1 MTKIESKKKNRQIWG
16 FIQRILVTCIALVL
30 LNKFVVTATI
40 YYDNNMFPSIK
51 DGDLVV
57 IEKFDKE
64 VQLSDVVIYNG
75 RLYRVIAKAGQ
86 EVDISKEGILTV
98 NGMQPAESTNSL
110 TNKGEKEYPIKVP
123 EGEIFVLN
131 DYREDESDSREFGT
145 IKESDVEGKV
155 FFITR
160 RRGF

>member
-1 MTKIESKKKNRQIWG
+1 MTKIESKKKNKQIWG
-16 FIQRILVTCIALVL
+16 FVQRILITCIALVL

-131 DYREDESDSREFGT
+131 DYREDKSDSREFGT
-145 IKESDVEGKV
+145 IKEGDIEGKV

>member
-1 MTKIESKKKNRQIWG
+1 MVKKERKNRQIWG
-16 FIQRILVTCIALVL
+16 FVQRILVTCIALVL

-145 IKESDVEGKV
+145 IKESDIEGKV
-155 FFITR
+155 FFVIR

>member
-1 MTKIESKKKNRQIWG
+1 MVKKERKNRQIWG
-16 FIQRILVTCIALVL
+16 LIQRVLITCVALVL

-57 IEKFDKE
+57 MEKFDKE

-98 NGMQPAESTNSL
+98 NGMQPAESTNLL
-110 TNKGEKEYPIKVP
+110 TNKGEKEYPIRVP

-145 IKESDVEGKV
+145 IKESDIEGKV

>member
-1 MTKIESKKKNRQIWG
+1 MEKIKRVKKYKQIWG
-16 FIQRILVTCIALVL
+16 FIQRILITCVALVL

-145 IKESDVEGKV
+145 IKEGDIEGKV

>member
-1 MTKIESKKKNRQIWG
+1 MVKKERKNRQIWG
-16 FIQRILVTCIALVL
+16 FVQRILVTCIALVL

-145 IKESDVEGKV
+145 IKESDIEGKV

>member
-1 MTKIESKKKNRQIWG
+1 MVKKERKNRQIWG

-110 TNKGEKEYPIKVP
+110 TSKGEKEYPIKVP

-145 IKESDVEGKV
+145 IKESDIEGKV

>member
-1 MTKIESKKKNRQIWG
+1 MIKKERKNRQIWG

-30 LNKFVVTATI
+30 LNQFVVTATI

-64 VQLSDVVIYNG
+64 VQLSDVVIYKN
-75 RLYRVIAKAGQ
+75 RLYRVIAKSGQ
-86 EVDISKEGILTV
+86 EVDITKEGILTV

-110 TNKGEKEYPIKVP
+110 TAKGDKSYPLTVP
-123 EGEIFVLN
+123 EGELFVLN
-131 DYREDESDSREFGT
+131 DYREDTSDSREFGT
-145 IKESDVEGKV
+145 IKESDIDGKV

>member
-1 MTKIESKKKNRQIWG
+1 MTKIESKKKNKQIWG
-16 FIQRILVTCIALVL
+16 FIQRILITCIALVL
-30 LNKFVVTATI
+30 LNKFMVTATI

-57 IEKFDKE
+57 VEKYDKDI
-64 VQLSDVVIYNG
+64 QLSDVVIYKN
-75 RLYRVIAKAGQ
+75 RLYRVIAKSGQ
-86 EVDISKEGILTV
+86 EVDITKEGILTV

-110 TNKGEKEYPIKVP
+110 TAKGDKSYPLMVP

-131 DYREDESDSREFGT
+131 DYREDTSDSREFGT
-145 IKESDVEGKV
+145 IKESDIDGKV

>member
-1 MTKIESKKKNRQIWG
+1 MIKKERKNRQIWG
-16 FIQRILVTCIALVL
+16 FIQRILITCIALVL

-57 IEKFDKE
+57 VEKYDKDI
-64 VQLSDVVIYNG
+64 QLSDVVIYKN
-75 RLYRVIAKAGQ
+75 RLYRVIAKSGQ

-110 TNKGEKEYPIKVP
+110 TAKGDKSYPLMVP

-131 DYREDESDSREFGT
+131 DYREDTSDSREFRT
-145 IKESDVEGKV
+145 IKESDIDGKV

>member
-1 MTKIESKKKNRQIWG
+1 MIKKESKKKNKQIWG
-16 FIQRILVTCIALVL
+16 FIQRILITCVALVL

-57 IEKFDKE
+57 VEKYDKDIR
-64 VQLSDVVIYNG
+64 LSDVVIYKN
-75 RLYRVIAKAGQ
+75 RLYRVIAKSGQ
-86 EVDISKEGILTV
+86 EVDITKEGILTV

-110 TNKGEKEYPIKVP
+110 TAKGDKQYPIKVP

-145 IKESDVEGKV
+145 IKESDIDGKV

>member
-1 MTKIESKKKNRQIWG
+1 MVKKERKNKQIWG
-16 FIQRILVTCIALVL
+16 FVQRILVTCIALVL

-51 DGDLVV
+51 DGDMVV

-131 DYREDESDSREFGT
+131 DYREDQSDSREFGT
-145 IKESDVEGKV
+145 IKESDIEGKV

>member
-1 MTKIESKKKNRQIWG
+1 MVKKERKNRQIWG
-16 FIQRILVTCIALVL
+16 FVQRILVTCIALVL

-145 IKESDVEGKV
+145 IKESDIEGKV
-155 FFITR
+155 FFVTR

>member
-1 MTKIESKKKNRQIWG
+1 MTKTESKKKNKQILG
-16 FIQRILVTCIALVL
+16 FIQRILITCVALVL

-64 VQLSDVVIYNG
+64 VQLSDVVIYNS

-145 IKESDVEGKV
+145 IKEGDVEGKV

>member
-1 MTKIESKKKNRQIWG
+1 MTKIESKKKNKQIWG
-16 FIQRILVTCIALVL
+16 FIQRILITCVALVL

-64 VQLSDVVIYNG
+64 VQLSDVVIYKN
-75 RLYRVIAKAGQ
+75 RLYRVIAKSGQ
-86 EVDISKEGILTV
+86 EVDITKEGILTV

-110 TNKGEKEYPIKVP
+110 TSKGEKEYPIKVP
-123 EGEIFVLN
+123 EGELFVLN
-131 DYREDESDSREFGT
+131 DYREDTSDSREFGT
-145 IKESDVEGKV
+145 IKESDIDGKV

>member
-1 MTKIESKKKNRQIWG
+1 MVKKERKNRQIWG
-16 FIQRILVTCIALVL
+16 FIQRFLITCIALVL

-40 YYDNNMFPSIK
+40 YYDNNMFPSMK

-131 DYREDESDSREFGT
+131 DYKEDESDSREFGT
-145 IKESDVEGKV
+145 IKEGDIEGKV

>member
-1 MTKIESKKKNRQIWG
+1 MTKIESKKKNKQIWG
-16 FIQRILVTCIALVL
+16 FVQRILVTCIALVL

-145 IKESDVEGKV
+145 IKESDIEGKV

>member
-1 MTKIESKKKNRQIWG
+1 MTKIESKKKNKQMWG
-16 FIQRILVTCIALVL
+16 FIQRILITCIALVL

-64 VQLSDVVIYNG
+64 VQLGDVVIYKN
-75 RLYRVIAKAGQ
+75 RLYRVIAKSGQ

-110 TNKGEKEYPIKVP
+110 TSKGEKEYPIKVP

-131 DYREDESDSREFGT
+131 DYREDTSDSREFGM
-145 IKESDVEGKV
+145 IKESNIDGKV

>member
-1 MTKIESKKKNRQIWG
+1 MIKKERKNRQIWG
-16 FIQRILVTCIALVL
+16 FVQRILVTCIALVL

-86 EVDISKEGILTV
+86 EVDITKEGILTV

-131 DYREDESDSREFGT
+131 DYREDESDSREFRT
-145 IKESDVEGKV
+145 IKESDIEGKV

>member
-1 MTKIESKKKNRQIWG
+1 MVKKERKNKQIWG

-123 EGEIFVLN
+123 EGEVFVLN

-145 IKESDVEGKV
+145 IKESDIEGKV
-155 FFITR
+155 FFVTR

>member
-1 MTKIESKKKNRQIWG
+1 MTKIESKKKNKQIWG
-16 FIQRILVTCIALVL
+16 FIQRILITCVALVL

-57 IEKFDKE
+57 VEKFDKE
-64 VQLSDVVIYNG
+64 VQLSDVVIYKN
-75 RLYRVIAKAGQ
+75 RLYRVIAKSGQ
-86 EVDISKEGILTV
+86 EVDITKEGILTV

-110 TNKGEKEYPIKVP
+110 TSKGEKEYPIKVP
-123 EGEIFVLN
+123 EGELFVLN
-131 DYREDESDSREFGT
+131 DYREDTSDSREFGT
-145 IKESDVEGKV
+145 IKESDIDGKV

>member
-1 MTKIESKKKNRQIWG
+1 MVKKERKNRQIWG
-16 FIQRILVTCIALVL
+16 FAQRILVTCIALVL

-145 IKESDVEGKV
+145 IKESDIEGKV
-155 FFITR
+155 FFVTR

>member
-1 MTKIESKKKNRQIWG
+1 MEKIESKKKNRQIWG
-16 FIQRILVTCIALVL
+16 FVQRILVTCVALVL

-110 TNKGEKEYPIKVP
+110 TNKGEKEYPIKIP

-145 IKESDVEGKV
+145 IKEGDIEGKV

>member
-1 MTKIESKKKNRQIWG
+1 M
-16 FIQRILVTCIALVL
+16 
-30 LNKFVVTATI
+30 
-40 YYDNNMFPSIK
+40 
-51 DGDLVV
+51 
-57 IEKFDKE
+57 
-64 VQLSDVVIYNG
+64 VIYNG

-110 TNKGEKEYPIKVP
+110 TSKGEKEYPIKVP
-123 EGEIFVLN
+123 EGEVFVLN

-145 IKESDVEGKV
+145 IKESDIEGKV

>member
-1 MTKIESKKKNRQIWG
+1 MEKIERPRKHKQIWG
-16 FIQRILVTCIALVL
+16 FIQRILITCVALVL

-64 VQLSDVVIYNG
+64 VQLSDVVIYKN

-123 EGEIFVLN
+123 EGELFVLN
-131 DYREDESDSREFGT
+131 DYREDTSDSREFGT
-145 IKESDVEGKV
+145 IKESDIEGKV

>member
-1 MTKIESKKKNRQIWG
+1 MVKKERKNRQIWG
-16 FIQRILVTCIALVL
+16 FVQRILVTCIALVL

-75 RLYRVIAKAGQ
+75 RLYRVIAKDGQ

-131 DYREDESDSREFGT
+131 DYREDTSDSREFGT
-145 IKESDVEGKV
+145 IKESDIEGKV
-155 FFITR
+155 FFVTR

>member
-1 MTKIESKKKNRQIWG
+1 MIKKERKNRQIWG
-16 FIQRILVTCIALVL
+16 FIQRILITCVALVL
-30 LNKFVVTATI
+30 LNEFVVTATI

-64 VQLSDVVIYNG
+64 VQLSDVVIYKN
-75 RLYRVIAKAGQ
+75 RLYRVIAKSGQ
-86 EVDISKEGILTV
+86 EVDITKEGILTV

-145 IKESDVEGKV
+145 IKESDIDGKV

>member
-1 MTKIESKKKNRQIWG
+1 MVKKERKNRQIWG
-16 FIQRILVTCIALVL
+16 FIQRVLITCIALL
-30 LNKFVVTATI
+30 CLHKFVVTATI

-123 EGEIFVLN
+123 DGEIFVLN

-145 IKESDVEGKV
+145 IKESDIEGKV
-155 FFITR
+155 FFVTR

>member
-1 MTKIESKKKNRQIWG
+1 MVKKERKNRQIWG

-145 IKESDVEGKV
+145 IKESDIEGKV

>member
-1 MTKIESKKKNRQIWG
+1 MVKKERKNRQIWG
-16 FIQRILVTCIALVL
+16 FVQRILVTCVALVL

-145 IKESDVEGKV
+145 IKESDIEGKV

>member
-1 MTKIESKKKNRQIWG
+1 MTKIESKKKNKQIWG
-16 FIQRILVTCIALVL
+16 FIQRILITCIALVL

-145 IKESDVEGKV
+145 IKESDIEGKV

>member
-1 MTKIESKKKNRQIWG
+1 MVKKERKNRQIWG
-16 FIQRILVTCIALVL
+16 FVQRILITCIALVL

-110 TNKGEKEYPIKVP
+110 TSKGEKEYPIKVP

-131 DYREDESDSREFGT
+131 DYREDESDSKEFGT
-145 IKESDVEGKV
+145 IKESDIEGKV

>member
-1 MTKIESKKKNRQIWG
+1 MVKKERKNRQIWG
-16 FIQRILVTCIALVL
+16 FVQRILVTCIALVL

-145 IKESDVEGKV
+145 IKEGDIEGKV

>member
-1 MTKIESKKKNRQIWG
+1 MVKKESKKKNKQIWG
-16 FIQRILVTCIALVL
+16 FIQRILITCIALVL
-30 LNKFVVTATI
+30 LNKFMVTATI

-110 TNKGEKEYPIKVP
+110 TNKGKKEYPIKVP

-145 IKESDVEGKV
+145 IKEGDIEGKV
-155 FFITR
+155 FFVTR

>member
-1 MTKIESKKKNRQIWG
+1 MTKIESKKKNKQMWG

-110 TNKGEKEYPIKVP
+110 TNKGGKEYPIKVP

-145 IKESDVEGKV
+145 IKEGDIEGKV

>member
-1 MTKIESKKKNRQIWG
+1 MVKKERKNRQIWG

-110 TNKGEKEYPIKVP
+110 TSKGEKEYPIKVP

>member
-1 MTKIESKKKNRQIWG
+1 MEKVESKKKNKQIWG
-16 FIQRILVTCIALVL
+16 FIQRVLITCIALVL

-123 EGEIFVLN
+123 EGELFVLN
-131 DYREDESDSREFGT
+131 DYREDTSDSREFGT
-145 IKESDVEGKV
+145 IKESDIEGKV

>member
-1 MTKIESKKKNRQIWG
+1 MTKIESKKKNKQIWG
-16 FIQRILVTCIALVL
+16 FIQRILITCVALVL

-64 VQLSDVVIYNG
+64 VQLGDVVIYKN
-75 RLYRVIAKAGQ
+75 RLYRVIAKSGQ

-110 TNKGEKEYPIKVP
+110 TSKGEKEYPIKVP

-131 DYREDESDSREFGT
+131 DYREDTSDSREFGT
-145 IKESDVEGKV
+145 IKESDIDGKV

>member
-1 MTKIESKKKNRQIWG
+1 MTKIESKKKNKQIWG
-16 FIQRILVTCIALVL
+16 FIQRILITCVALVL

-57 IEKFDKE
+57 VEKYDKDI
-64 VQLSDVVIYNG
+64 QLSDVVIYKN
-75 RLYRVIAKAGQ
+75 RLYRVIAKSGQ

-110 TNKGEKEYPIKVP
+110 TAKGDKSYPLMVP

-131 DYREDESDSREFGT
+131 DYREDTSDSREFGT
-145 IKESDVEGKV
+145 IKESDIDGKV